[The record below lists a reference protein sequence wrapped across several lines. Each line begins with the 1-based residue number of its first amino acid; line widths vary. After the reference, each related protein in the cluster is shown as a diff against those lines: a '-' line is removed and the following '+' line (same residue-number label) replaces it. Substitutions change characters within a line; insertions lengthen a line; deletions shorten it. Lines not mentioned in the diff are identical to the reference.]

1 MANKEWLTRGVDG
14 LTFGERLGDLISSR
28 GINQSQL
35 AEQTGIKQSAISEYI
50 NGRKNGAEPRSPDCA
65 TIIELS
71 KFFGVSTDYLLGR
84 SGVLSADLNVQDIH
98 KMTGLTEENIDS
110 LIKRGPYGEL
120 EGPFWAE
127 SYEKLTNNLISYA
140 STHRASRTYSRF
152 LANANS
158 HEPPSPKPADDHEH
172 SIVRYKVAAEII
184 SGIPED
190 GVDYAKGYTVISS
203 KDYSRILLDEFL
215 RDLRDYLQGLYFDSD
230 IGGMDNGND

>member
-1 MANKEWLTRGVDG
+1 MTV
-14 LTFGERLGDLISSR
+14 GERIRELREDADLKQKEVADALHITNRMMSNYERDICNPSLEHLVALSR
-28 GINQSQL
+28 
-35 AEQTGIKQSAISEYI
+35 
-50 NGRKNGAEPRSPDCA
+50 
-65 TIIELS
+65 
-71 KFFGVSTDYLLGR
+71 FFHVSTDYLLGR

-120 EGPFWAE
+120 ENPFFAE

-140 STHRASRTYSRF
+140 STHQASRTYSRF
-152 LANANS
+152 LKCANMP
-158 HEPPSPKPADDHEH
+158 EPPRPKEAEDCNH
-172 SIVRYKVAAEII
+172 STVIYKVVAEIK

-203 KDYSRILLDEFL
+203 KDYSRILLDKFL
-215 RDLRDYLQGLYFDSD
+215 SDLRDYLQDLYFDSD